1 MAWNSNW
8 FIKEHVLENRTSGVV
23 TSLTIKLAAYA
34 KDTMTK
40 VTGDGSNFIT
50 HTDCTWK
57 THTVSGNQY
66 YAYDNYT
73 ELATRSYTYTVP
85 GLDYIV
91 DETDSDNILMENDDI
106 LIPELRD
113 QQTDIVQGTHS
124 ATTDADSTTY
134 RNKRKVWSASY
145 KDSPNA
151 NTAYGLLLDDLGQ

>member
-57 THTVSGNQY
+57 VHTVSGRQY

-85 GLDYIV
+85 V
-91 DETDSDNILMENDDI
+91 
-106 LIPELRD
+106 D

-124 ATTDADSTTY
+124 STTDTDSTTY
-134 RNKRKVWSASY
+134 RNKRKAWRESY
-145 KDSPNA
+145 KDSADA
-151 NTAYGLLLDDLGQ
+151 NTAYSLLLDDLGQ

>member
-1 MAWNSNW
+1 MAWNNNW

-57 THTVSGNQY
+57 THTKSGNQY

-73 ELATRSYTYTVP
+73 PLATRSFTYTVP
-85 GLDYIV
+85 V
-91 DETDSDNILMENDDI
+91 
-106 LIPELRD
+106 D
-113 QQTDIVQGTHS
+113 QQTDIVQAAHGV
-124 ATTDADSTTY
+124 AVDTDAQTY
-134 RNKRKVWSASY
+134 RDKRKAWSESY
-145 KDSPNA
+145 KASADA
-151 NTAYGLLLDDLGQ
+151 VTAYGLLLDDLGQ